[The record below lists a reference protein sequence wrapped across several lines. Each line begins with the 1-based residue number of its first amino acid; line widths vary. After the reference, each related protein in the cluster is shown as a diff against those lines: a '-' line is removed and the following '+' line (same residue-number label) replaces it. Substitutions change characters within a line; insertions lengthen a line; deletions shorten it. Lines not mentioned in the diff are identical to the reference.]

1 MKTLSED
8 VRLFIEKQFD
18 HFYSEPDEWLEAANR
33 VLSEQGIEPGLE
45 NILSYLVG
53 MTLGEVSEFIKNKFN
68 RAWTNEEAR
77 AISELMARR
86 ALEIRQQFLAT
97 KLR

>member
-1 MKTLSED
+1 MKPLSED
-8 VRLFIEKQFD
+8 VRLFIEEQFD
-18 HFYSEPDEWLEAANR
+18 HFYNEPDEWLEAASR
-33 VLSEQGIEPGLE
+33 VLSEQGIEPNLE

-53 MTLGEVSEFIKNKFN
+53 MTLGEVSEYIKNKFN

-86 ALEIRQQFLAT
+86 ALEIRQQFLST